1 MKPENERLEASK
13 GENRVRLSDRAPTN
27 VCVTG
32 ATGFVGAHVVRAL
45 CRRGDEVKITYRDP
59 KRLNGLGRLPL
70 KRVRADVFD
79 HRALRRAFKGADV
92 VFHTAGY
99 VGSYPA
105 DLAWRVNAEGPLVA
119 VEAAAAAGCRRVV
132 VTSTISAVGLASDG
146 VPADEG
152 TGYPEDWLGLTY
164 PDSKH
169 EGERVAFDAA
179 ERHGIEVVVVNP
191 AYVLGVPV
199 DRSRPGQTSTR
210 TVGNYLRGRLPGVIG
225 APMNFVDVEDVA
237 EGHLLAADRGK
248 PGERYILGG
257 RNMTWPELIDRVA
270 ELSGVHHPV
279 VVLPRQIVQLAQLRE
294 MLGLP
299 GALPAQGYALM
310 AQDWRFS
317 TAKARR
323 ELGYRTRPL
332 DQTLRATIDWYRELI
347 ECRVFDQ
354 AKRSGLSTLATGTQL
369 LSRLGVLEPLK
380 LGQRVAGRRV
390 IAGV

>member
-1 MKPENERLEASK
+1 MAVGR
-13 GENRVRLSDRAPTN
+13 SDQAPMN

-45 CRRGDEVKITYRDP
+45 CERGDAVKVTYRDP
-59 KRLNGLGRLPL
+59 KRLSALGGLRV

-79 HRALRRAFKGADV
+79 HRALRRAFKGAEV

-105 DLAWRVNAEGPLVA
+105 DVAWRVNAEGPLLA

-132 VTSTISAVGLASDG
+132 VRSTISAVGLASDG

-152 TGYPEDWLGLTY
+152 TGYPNAWLGLTY

-169 EGERVAFDAA
+169 EGERIAFDAA

-191 AYVLGVPV
+191 AYVLGVPI
-199 DRSRPGQTSTR
+199 DRARPGETSTR
-210 TVGNYLRGRLPGVIG
+210 TIGNYLRGRLPGVIG
-225 APMNFVDVEDVA
+225 APMNFVDVADVA
-237 EGHLLAADRGK
+237 TGHLLAAEHGE

-257 RNMTWPELIDRVA
+257 RNMTWPALIDRVSQ
-270 ELSGVHHPV
+270 LSGVHHPV
-279 VVLPRQIVQLAQLRE
+279 VVLPRQIVRLAQLRE
-294 MLGLP
+294 RLGLP

-317 TAKARR
+317 STKARR
-323 ELGYRTRPL
+323 ELGYRTRSL
-332 DQTLRATIDWYRELI
+332 DETLQATIEWYRELI
-347 ECRVFDQ
+347 EQRVFDQ
-354 AKRSGLSTLATGTQL
+354 ARRSSLSTFAAGTQL
-369 LSRLGVLEPLK
+369 LGRLKVLEPLK

>member
-1 MKPENERLEASK
+1 MQ
-13 GENRVRLSDRAPTN
+13 

-45 CRRGDEVKITYRDP
+45 CRRGDRVKVTYRDP
-59 KRLNGLGRLPL
+59 KRLSALSGLPVQRA
-70 KRVRADVFD
+70 RADVFD
-79 HRALRRAFKGADV
+79 HRALRRAFKGAEV

-105 DLAWRVNAEGPLVA
+105 DLAWRVNAEGPLAA

-132 VTSTISAVGLASDG
+132 VTSTISAVGLASAG
-146 VPADEG
+146 APADED
-152 TGYPEDWLGLTY
+152 TGYPADMMGLTY

-169 EGERVAFDAA
+169 AGERVAFEAA

-199 DRSRPGQTSTR
+199 DRSRPNQTSTR
-210 TVGNYLRGRLPGVIG
+210 TIGNYLRGRLPGVIE

-237 EGHLLAADRGK
+237 AGHLLAAERGK
-248 PGERYILGG
+248 PRERYILGG

-279 VVLPRQIVQLAQLRE
+279 VVFPRQVAQLAQLRE
-294 MLGLP
+294 ALGLP

-323 ELGYRTRPL
+323 ELRYRTRPL
-332 DQTLRATIDWYRELI
+332 DQTLLATVEWYRELI
-347 ECRVFDQ
+347 TRRAFDG
-354 AKRSGLSTLATGTQL
+354 ATRSSLSTLASGTQL
-369 LSRLGVLEPLK
+369 LSRLGVLKPLK
-380 LGQRVAGRRV
+380 LGQRVVGRRV